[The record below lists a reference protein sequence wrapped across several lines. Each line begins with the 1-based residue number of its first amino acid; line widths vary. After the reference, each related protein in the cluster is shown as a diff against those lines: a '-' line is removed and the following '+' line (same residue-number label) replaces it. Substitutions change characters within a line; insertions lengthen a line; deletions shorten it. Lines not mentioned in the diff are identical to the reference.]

1 MHATHSD
8 PFPIPAANG
17 RTNFPIVPINEVPAP
32 GSSGDSGVD
41 RPVVLV
47 VDDKPAIAD
56 MVAEILNQHG
66 YAAIAAYDGED
77 ALETALLIPPE
88 LVIADVRLAGM
99 SGLDVAAA
107 LKKKLPNCKVLLL
120 SEQKA
125 ASDLPAPGNGVV
137 HDFVL
142 VDKPVHP
149 ADLVAQVSASLKSN

>member
-8 PFPIPAANG
+8 QFPIATASG
-17 RTNFPIVPINEVPAP
+17 RTNFPTIPIVEVPAP
-32 GSSGDSGVD
+32 GPSEDSSAD

-56 MVAEILNQHG
+56 RVAEILSHHG
-66 YAAIAAYDGED
+66 YAAITAYDGED

-99 SGLDVAAA
+99 SGLEVAAV
-107 LKKKLPNCKVLLL
+107 LKKKLPDCKILLL
-120 SEQKA
+120 TGEEA
-125 ASDLPAPGNGVV
+125 AADLPAPGNGAA
-137 HDFVL
+137 HEFVL

-149 ADLVAQVSASLKSN
+149 SDLVAHVSANLKSS